1 MKKSF
6 KLILFIVF
14 VFILG
19 VFIYN
24 IFPLSK
30 SDQILSDQTLIEQ
43 SKDLKI
49 LSEKIEDFK
58 VYSDYLTDIIEIEE
72 GYNISIQNS
81 SGLLFIVNDVPN
93 NIDDYVLGFNKM
105 FKNPQY
111 VVVNDR
117 YIFIF
122 DKSDSDILSMLQLLK
137 F

>member
-6 KLILFIVF
+6 KLILFIVS

-30 SDQILSDQTLIEQ
+30 SDQTLSDQTLIER
-43 SKDLKI
+43 SEDLKI

-81 SGLLFIVNDVPN
+81 SGLLFIVNDIPN
-93 NIDDYVLGFNKM
+93 NIDDYVLGFNKT

-111 VVVNDR
+111 TIVNDR

-122 DKSDSDILSMLQLLK
+122 DKSDSGILTMLESLK